1 MVEEHK
7 RQDGVLDWFIHY
19 LEGKEEYY
27 PEWYVGH
34 GQSLVQGSGQ
44 TATAF
49 TKGDLGKH
57 PGEVIALACVMIQTF
72 E

>member
-1 MVEEHK
+1 MVC
-7 RQDGVLDWFIHY
+7 GAWIV
-19 LEGKEEYY
+19 
-27 PEWYVGH
+27 
-34 GQSLVQGSGQ
+34 VQGSGQ
-44 TATAF
+44 TATDF